1 MKVNTKQMKKAMFLI
16 FFAIAIWWL
25 FDNYKV
31 VINLLKILFEVM
43 IPFMVAFAISFV
55 LNKPMIFIEEKV
67 FDRINFISK
76 LDLKYKRAASLII
89 TLLTFIIFLFL
100 FLQIAIPNLVEA
112 STQLAEQI
120 PSYLKQLQTFLQ
132 NTSIFGLNINEWI
145 ESVDVE
151 NLYNQVTSF
160 FKGGFLSI
168 ADSTFS
174 VFSSVFGLFS
184 SIFLGIVFSIY
195 FLLQKEDLSL
205 SIKKLTFAVLP
216 REYANKLVLFIRIA
230 NESFSSFISGQSLDA
245 LLIGAIFFVSMTIFN
260 FPYALMISII
270 IAIFALIPII
280 GAFIGLVVGAFL
292 IFVQDPQKAFYFI
305 ILFFVIQQLEGDLI
319 YPKVVG
325 KASGLSSVWILA
337 AVTIGGSL
345 FGILGII
352 LFVPMFSIIQKLL
365 SIYIE
370 KNSEKV
376 KFIENKQ

>member
-230 NESFSSFISGQSLDA
+230 NDSFSSFISGQSLDA